1 MPIRLLAAA
10 APIALLLSGPVAAAP
25 DPADWQA
32 VLDEARGQTVYWYA
46 WGGDERTNGYIDWA
60 ADSIDERFNID
71 LVHVK
76 LGDTAEA
83 VSRVL
88 AEKQAGNDDQ
98 GNVDLIWINGE
109 NFATMKA
116 NGLLFGPWSE
126 ALPHYPL
133 TDPENSPAVRFDW
146 TIPVDGLES
155 PWSSSQVVFYYD
167 TALVDDHPRSMPEL
181 LDWVQANPGD
191 FSYPRV
197 PNFLGNAFI
206 TQALLE
212 LGEDTDQFYAPVEDA
227 DFDAATAPLWDF
239 LDALHPHLWR
249 SGRAFPANNS
259 EVRQLMGDGEISIGL
274 SFSTT
279 EASGA
284 IANFELPESV
294 RSYVHEGGMIG
305 NMSFLAIPYNAQH
318 KAGAMVTANYL
329 LSPEAQAKKHD
340 PVVWGSNTVLSLDRL
355 DEADRAR
362 FQDIDL
368 GIATLPPEELGKV
381 RGQPHPSWVDALE
394 AAWQSRYV
402 GN

>member
-227 DFDAATAPLWDF
+227 DFDALAT
-239 LDALHPHLWR
+239 
-249 SGRAFPANNS
+249 
-259 EVRQLMGDGEISIGL
+259 E
-274 SFSTT
+274 
-279 EASGA
+279 
-284 IANFELPESV
+284 
-294 RSYVHEGGMIG
+294 
-305 NMSFLAIPYNAQH
+305 
-318 KAGAMVTANYL
+318 
-329 LSPEAQAKKHD
+329 QA
-340 PVVWGSNTVLSLDRL
+340 
-355 DEADRAR
+355 E
-362 FQDIDL
+362 
-368 GIATLPPEELGKV
+368 
-381 RGQPHPSWVDALE
+381 LE
-394 AAWQSRYV
+394 AIIGAAGTDSEHQLEIAEGERRERYRQEIEKFRKEIRFML
-402 GN
+402 GR